1 MQGEKVKRKK
11 TSTSGKAS
19 HGSGLEKTPSGVR
32 GLDEITA
39 GGLPRGRPTLVCG
52 SAGCGKTLFALE
64 FLIRGATEFGEP
76 GVFMSFEE
84 SAADLAANVKSL
96 GFDLPQ
102 LEAQKKLIV
111 DYVHIQRSEIEETG
125 DYDLEA
131 LFVRIDHSVKS
142 IGAKRI
148 AFDTLEA
155 LFGSIDGAVLR
166 AEFRRL
172 FSWLKDRRLTVV
184 ITGERGEKT
193 LTRHGLEEYISDCV
207 ILLDHRVSD
216 DVSTRRL
223 RVVKYRGSTH
233 GTNEYPFLIDQDGF
247 SILPVT
253 SMRLIHGAPSGR
265 VSSGVE
271 RLDAMLDGKGYF
283 RGSTI
288 LISGTA
294 GTGKTSFVSS
304 FARATCERGERCLY
318 FAYEESV
325 QQLTRNMRSIGI
337 DLNGFIKKGLL
348 RVESTRP
355 FQYGFEM
362 HLVLVHKMVREF
374 NPSVVVIDPISN
386 LAVSGSI
393 VETRSLLTRVID
405 FFKNEGITTCFSS
418 LTESDKADEPQ
429 ENNEVGISSLIDTW
443 CSLRSVESGGERNRI
458 ITVIKSR
465 GMPHSNQ
472 TSEFVLGADGVRI
485 LDPYLGPEGVLTG
498 AARQAQEAREQ
509 ASLID
514 RPRDIERIRI
524 ALDGKRKA
532 MEAQVLALQVQH
544 EAESRAFEI
553 EAANAVGV
561 DLALLTE
568 RESMADKRWA
578 FAKPAAGKVKPA
590 AERRAR

>member
-1 MQGEKVKRKK
+1 MGKR
-11 TSTSGKAS
+11 TIHP
-19 HGSGLEKTPSGVR
+19 HGLQKTPSGVR

-64 FLIRGATEFGEP
+64 FLIRGAVEFGEP

-84 SAADLAANVKSL
+84 SAQDLAANVKSL
-96 GFDLPQ
+96 GFDLHA
-102 LEAQKKLIV
+102 LELQKKLIV
-111 DYVHIQRSEIEETG
+111 DYVHIERSEIEETG

-131 LFVRIDHSVKS
+131 LFVRIDHAVKS
-142 IGAKRI
+142 IGARRV

-155 LFGSIDGAVLR
+155 LFGSIDGTVLR
-166 AEFRRL
+166 AELRRL
-172 FSWLKDRRLTVV
+172 FRWLKRRGLTAV
-184 ITGERGEKT
+184 ITGERGDKL

-233 GTNEYPFLIDQDGF
+233 GTNEYPFLIDEDGF

-253 SMRLIHGAPSGR
+253 SMRLVHAASTER
-265 VSSGVE
+265 LSSGIE

-283 RGSTI
+283 RGGTI

-294 GTGKTSFVSS
+294 GTGKTSFGSS

-325 QQLTRNMRSIGI
+325 EQLARNMRSIGI
-337 DLNGFIKKGLL
+337 DFKKYMQKGTL
-348 RVESTRP
+348 RIESTRP
-355 FQYGFEM
+355 FQFGFEM

-374 NPSVVVIDPISN
+374 KPSVVVIDPISN
-386 LAVSGSI
+386 LSVGGSF

-405 FFKNEGITTCFSS
+405 FFKNEGITTCFTS
-418 LTESDKADEPQ
+418 LTESDQADGSPDKREG
-429 ENNEVGISSLIDTW
+429 GISSLIDTW
-443 CSLRSVESGGERNRI
+443 SSLRSVESGGERNRI

-472 TSEFVLGADGVRI
+472 TSEFVLGGDGVRI

-498 AARQAQEAREQ
+498 TARQVQEAREQ
-509 ASLID
+509 ASSVD
-514 RPRDIERIRI
+514 RPRDVERIRI

-532 MEAQVLALQVQH
+532 MEAQILALQVEH
-544 EAESRAFEI
+544 EAESRAFER
-553 EAANAVGV
+553 EVKNAVGV
-561 DLALLTE
+561 DRALLTA
-568 RESMADKRWA
+568 RESLAAKRWA
-578 FAKPAAGKVKPA
+578 FAKAAPTKPKNGS
-590 AERRAR
+590 EGSSR